1 MKHRLDRFF
10 KLAAI
15 IICLAVLFSFLFVS
29 FGAHHDCVGENCTVC
44 MLMAVCRHLSETAFL
59 IFTVLRISASTV
71 RYNAY
76 CAARKC
82 GMIDTT
88 PVSLKVKLS
97 N

>member
-44 MLMAVCRHLSETAFL
+44 MLMAVCRHLSETA
-59 IFTVLRISASTV
+59 VLTFAAFYVASYQVGTSVGSAAQK
-71 RYNAY
+71 RGIAD
-76 CAARKC
+76 A
-82 GMIDTT
+82 T
-88 PVSLKVKLS
+88 PISLKVKLS